1 MFCCGLDI
9 PELELPPRDLL
20 IDKAYISS
28 LPLPFH
34 FCILLCT
41 GNHFLFDYCIFLCKL
56 CVDCTYIHADV

>member
-20 IDKAYISS
+20 IDEAYISS

-41 GNHFLFDYCIFLCKL
+41 GNHFLFDYCIFLC
-56 CVDCTYIHADV
+56 